1 MTSKSKCR
9 SFDSRRSL
17 RVAQEDK
24 WLKGNGVGMR
34 TEGWEEPM
42 RELVEA
48 GMAFRVVQ
56 EKAGK
61 VQGWLRMVR
70 HAVGIPVAEM
80 ARRMGVGGSEVYRME
95 YAEDRGV
102 IELQTLRRA
111 AEALGCDL
119 VYGLS
124 PREETLAAIA
134 ADTAEAR
141 VQKRADARERKLEKA
156 RERRREVARQK
167 WNAQEKVRLE
177 VEWQEYWRQ
186 CRMRRTEE
194 ARKLIPKPRPQV
206 KLWKQELR
214 KALVRVMRKKG
225 MRVR

>member
-1 MTSKSKCR
+1 MANQGR
-9 SFDSRRSL
+9 
-17 RVAQEDK
+17 
-24 WLKGNGVGMR
+24 
-34 TEGWEEPM
+34 EEPT
-42 RELVEA
+42 RELVEV

-95 YAEDRGV
+95 YAEGRGV

-141 VQKRADARERKLEKA
+141 VRKLAEA
-156 RERRREVARQK
+156 RERRLQKAREKRREAARK
-167 WNAQEKVRLE
+167 RWAAQEQARLE
-177 VEWQEYWRQ
+177 EEWREYWRQ

-194 ARKLIPKPRPQV
+194 ARKLIPKPKPQV
-206 KLWKQELR
+206 KYWKQEIR
-214 KALVRVMRKKG
+214 KALARVLRKKG

>member
-1 MTSKSKCR
+1 MEN
-9 SFDSRRSL
+9 
-17 RVAQEDK
+17 QEREK
-24 WLKGNGVGMR
+24 P
-34 TEGWEEPM
+34 T

-95 YAEDRGV
+95 YAEGRGV

-134 ADTAEAR
+134 ADTEVAREQKRAEAR
-141 VQKRADARERKLEKA
+141 ERRLEKA
-156 RERRREVARQK
+156 RERRREAARK
-167 WNAQEKVRLE
+167 RWAAQETGTAGGGVAGVLETVPDAEDGGRAEADSQAEATGAALEAGAAEGTGAGAAEEGDESEVRRGTRE
-177 VEWQEYWRQ
+177 
-186 CRMRRTEE
+186 
-194 ARKLIPKPRPQV
+194 
-206 KLWKQELR
+206 
-214 KALVRVMRKKG
+214 
-225 MRVR
+225 

>member
-1 MTSKSKCR
+1 MEN
-9 SFDSRRSL
+9 
-17 RVAQEDK
+17 QEQEK
-24 WLKGNGVGMR
+24 P
-34 TEGWEEPM
+34 T

-48 GMAFRVVQ
+48 VMALRVVQ

-61 VQGWLRMVR
+61 VQGWLRTVR
-70 HAVGIPVAEM
+70 RQVGIPVAEV

-95 YAEDRGV
+95 YAEGRGV

-111 AEALGCDL
+111 AEALGCEL
-119 VYGLS
+119 VYGLA
-124 PREETLAAIA
+124 PREETLAAIS

-141 VQKRADARERKLEKA
+141 EQKRAEARDQRLEKA
-156 RERRREVARQK
+156 REKRREERRVRWA
-167 WNAQEKVRLE
+167 AQEKARLE
-177 VEWQEYWRQ
+177 EEWREYWRQ
-186 CRMRRTEE
+186 CRMRRTEG

-214 KALVRVMRKKG
+214 KALARVLRKKG

>member
-1 MTSKSKCR
+1 MENQGR
-9 SFDSRRSL
+9 
-17 RVAQEDK
+17 
-24 WLKGNGVGMR
+24 
-34 TEGWEEPM
+34 EEPA

-48 GMAFRVVQ
+48 GMAFRMVQ

-61 VQGWLRMVR
+61 VQGWLRTVR
-70 HAVGIPVAEM
+70 HAVGIPVAEV
-80 ARRMGVGGSEVYRME
+80 ARRMGVGGSEVYLME
-95 YAEDRGV
+95 YAEGRGV

-141 VQKRADARERKLEKA
+141 EQKRTEARERRLEKG
-156 RERRREVARQK
+156 RERRREAARQR
-167 WNAQEKVRLE
+167 WNAQESARLE
-177 VEWQEYWRQ
+177 EEWREYWRQ

-194 ARKLIPKPRPQV
+194 ARQLIPKPRPQV
-206 KLWKQELR
+206 KFWKQELR

-225 MRVR
+225 SRVR

>member
-1 MTSKSKCR
+1 MEN
-9 SFDSRRSL
+9 
-17 RVAQEDK
+17 QEREK
-24 WLKGNGVGMR
+24 P
-34 TEGWEEPM
+34 T

-48 GMAFRVVQ
+48 GMAFRMVQ

-61 VQGWLRMVR
+61 VQGWLRTVR
-70 HAVGIPVAEM
+70 RAVGIPVAEV
-80 ARRMGVGGSEVYRME
+80 ARRMGVGESEVYRME
-95 YAEDRGV
+95 YAEGRGV

-134 ADTAEAR
+134 ADTADAR
-141 VQKRADARERKLEKA
+141 EQKRAEARERRLQKG
-156 RERRREVARQK
+156 RERRREAARQR
-167 WNAQEKVRLE
+167 WNAQESARLE
-177 VEWQEYWRQ
+177 EEWREYWRQ
-186 CRMRRTEE
+186 CRMRRTEG
-194 ARKLIPKPRPQV
+194 ARKLIPKPRPRV

-214 KALVRVMRKKG
+214 KALARVLRKKG

>member
-1 MTSKSKCR
+1 M
-9 SFDSRRSL
+9 
-17 RVAQEDK
+17 Q
-24 WLKGNGVGMR
+24 
-34 TEGWEEPM
+34 TEGRGVRS

-56 EKAGK
+56 EKTGK
-61 VQGWLRMVR
+61 VQGWLRMMR

-80 ARRMGVGGSEVYRME
+80 ARRLGVGGSEVYRME

-119 VYGLS
+119 VYGLA
-124 PREETLAAIA
+124 PREETLVAIA
-134 ADTAEAR
+134 ADTG
-141 VQKRADARERKLEKA
+141 VARELKRVEALERGLKKA
-156 RERRREVARQK
+156 RERRREAVRKRWA
-167 WNAQEKVRLE
+167 AQEQARLE
-177 VEWQEYWRQ
+177 EEWREYWRQ

-194 ARKLIPKPRPQV
+194 ARKLIPKPWPQV

-214 KALVRVMRKKG
+214 KALARVLRKKG
-225 MRVR
+225 TRVR

>member
-1 MTSKSKCR
+1 MEN
-9 SFDSRRSL
+9 
-17 RVAQEDK
+17 QEREK
-24 WLKGNGVGMR
+24 P
-34 TEGWEEPM
+34 T

-48 GMAFRVVQ
+48 GMAFRMVQ

-61 VQGWLRMVR
+61 VQGWLRTVR

-80 ARRMGVGGSEVYRME
+80 ARRMRVGGSEVYRME
-95 YAEDRGV
+95 YAEGRGV

-134 ADTAEAR
+134 ADTDEAR
-141 VQKRADARERKLEKA
+141 EQKREDARERRLEKA
-156 RERRREVARQK
+156 RERRREATRK
-167 WNAQEKVRLE
+167 RWAAQEQARLE
-177 VEWQEYWRQ
+177 EEWREYWKQ
-186 CRMRRTEE
+186 CRMRRTEG

-206 KLWKQELR
+206 KLWKQGLR
-214 KALVRVMRKKG
+214 KALARVMRKEG
-225 MRVR
+225 TRVR

>member
-1 MTSKSKCR
+1 M
-9 SFDSRRSL
+9 
-17 RVAQEDK
+17 ANQE
-24 WLKGNGVGMR
+24 R
-34 TEGWEEPM
+34 EEPT

-56 EKAGK
+56 EKAVK
-61 VQGWLRMVR
+61 VQGWLRTVR
-70 HAVGIPVAEM
+70 LAVGTPVAEV

-95 YAEDRGV
+95 YAEGRGV

-111 AEALGCDL
+111 AEVLGCDL
-119 VYGLS
+119 VYGLA

-134 ADTAEAR
+134 ADTEVAR
-141 VQKRADARERKLEKA
+141 EQKRTDARERRLEKA
-156 RERRREVARQK
+156 RERRREAARK
-167 WNAQEKVRLE
+167 RWAAQEQARLE
-177 VEWQEYWRQ
+177 EEWREYWRQ

-194 ARKLIPKPRPQV
+194 ARQLIPKPRPQV

-214 KALVRVMRKKG
+214 KALKRVMRKDG

>member
-1 MTSKSKCR
+1 MEN
-9 SFDSRRSL
+9 
-17 RVAQEDK
+17 QE
-24 WLKGNGVGMR
+24 R
-34 TEGWEEPM
+34 EEPT

-56 EKAGK
+56 EKTGK
-61 VQGWLRMVR
+61 VQGWLRTVR

-95 YAEDRGV
+95 YAEGRGV

-119 VYGLS
+119 VYGLA
-124 PREETLAAIA
+124 PREKTLAVIA

-141 VQKRADARERKLEKA
+141 EQRRAEARERKLEKA
-156 RERRREVARQK
+156 REKRREAARQR
-167 WNAQEKVRLE
+167 WNAQEKARLE
-177 VEWQEYWRQ
+177 EEWREYWRQ
-186 CRMRRTEE
+186 CRMRRTEG

-206 KLWKQELR
+206 RFWKQQIR
-214 KALVRVMRKKG
+214 KALARVMRKDG

>member
-1 MTSKSKCR
+1 LKNKGDEMEN
-9 SFDSRRSL
+9 
-17 RVAQEDK
+17 QE
-24 WLKGNGVGMR
+24 R
-34 TEGWEEPM
+34 ETPT

-48 GMAFRVVQ
+48 VMAIRVVQ

-61 VQGWLRMVR
+61 VQGWLRTVR
-70 HAVGIPVAEM
+70 RQAGIPVAEV

-95 YAEDRGV
+95 YAEGRGV

-111 AEALGCDL
+111 AEALGCEL
-119 VYGLS
+119 VYGLA
-124 PREETLAAIA
+124 PREETLAAIS

-141 VQKRADARERKLEKA
+141 EQKRVEARERRLEKA
-156 RERRREVARQK
+156 REKRREVARQR
-167 WNAQEKVRLE
+167 WNAQEKARLE
-177 VEWQEYWRQ
+177 EEWREYWRQ
-186 CRMRRTEE
+186 CRMRRTEG

-214 KALVRVMRKKG
+214 KALARVLRKKG